1 VIAALHGCARGPW
14 RWAPGSVDLPAARGI
29 GYLWPVPDFCAR
41 SERLP
46 VLGLGV
52 STEYGA
58 SLAAGALDPAALR
71 RARPDFGGFLEVG
84 VEVARGLDA
93 PARAWAAAGWP
104 TTYHF
109 LDINL
114 DEPEDLDPAWLAG
127 VRGCIE
133 LLRPAWLCGDAG
145 LWHFG
150 RRDRGQMLLLPPVL
164 IAESVAPLAEGI
176 RALREATG
184 LEVLPENPP
193 GSAFVGDLHLLEFFA
208 RVAEAAD
215 TGLLLDCAHLAMYQR
230 LRGHAPLDGLDHL
243 PWDRVIELHVAGGRE
258 RSEDGFQW
266 VEDEH
271 GVELLPDT
279 WAIAEVALRR
289 AGQLRAVVV
298 ECERN
303 PLSAVLP
310 LFTRVAA
317 ALPASF
323 RPVPRDSLDGAHT

>member
-1 VIAALHGCARGPW
+1 M
-14 RWAPGSVDLPAARGI
+14 
-29 GYLWPVPDFCAR
+29 PDFRARCA
-41 SERLP
+41 SLP

-58 SLAAGALDPAALR
+58 SLAAGALDPMALR
-71 RARPDFGGFLEVG
+71 RVRPDFAGFLEVG
-84 VEVARGLDA
+84 VELVKGLDA
-93 PARAWAAAGWP
+93 PARAWAGAGWP

-114 DEPEDLDPAWLAG
+114 DEPEDLDPAWLADLRAC
-127 VRGCIE
+127 VAT
-133 LLRPAWLCGDAG
+133 LRPAWLCGDAG

-164 IAESVAPLAEGI
+164 IAESVGPLAEGI

-193 GSAFVGDLHLLEFFA
+193 GSAFVGDMHLLEFFA

-230 LRGHAPLDGLDHL
+230 LQGHGPLDGLDLL

-258 RSEDGFQW
+258 RSDGGFHW

-279 WAIAEVALRR
+279 WSIARHALER
-289 AGQLRAVVV
+289 ASQLRAVVV

-303 PLSAVLP
+303 PLAAVLP
-310 LFTRVAA
+310 LFERVAA
-317 ALPASF
+317 ALPARL
-323 RPVPRDSLDGAHT
+323 RPVPRDSQPGAGA